1 MTQGNKWGIVIKC
14 RPITPDHRRGRSHQK
29 GGWRSVKEVYPDA
42 KVEEKHNDIEVT
54 LPSLQEDIE
63 IAAFGR
69 PGRDDQKRMQM
80 AIFGR
85 HPTQGRDWKI
95 WVYIV
100 DDTTPACK
108 VPHLSERLPHS
119 RSEIDAYYMTFHGRL
134 DNPCFKN
141 SSLKRLIR
149 LGYIANSFDKN

>member
-1 MTQGNKWGIVIKC
+1 MTQGNKWDIVIKC
-14 RPITPDHRRGRSHQK
+14 RPIRLGHSKGGSRQK
-29 GGWRSVKEVYPDA
+29 GCWRSVKEVYPDA
-42 KVEEKHNDIEVT
+42 KVEQKHNDIEVT

-100 DDTTPACK
+100 DDTTTAYK
-108 VPHLSERLPHS
+108 VPHHYILL
-119 RSEIDAYYMTFHGRL
+119 RSH
-134 DNPCFKN
+134 
-141 SSLKRLIR
+141 
-149 LGYIANSFDKN
+149 

>member
-1 MTQGNKWGIVIKC
+1 MTQGNKWYTVIKC
-14 RPITPDHRRGRSHQK
+14 RPITPDQRRGRSQQK

-42 KVEEKHNDIEVT
+42 KVQQKHNDIEVT

-100 DDTTPACK
+100 DDTTTAYK
-108 VPHLSERLPHS
+108 VPHHYVLL
-119 RSEIDAYYMTFHGRL
+119 RSH
-134 DNPCFKN
+134 
-141 SSLKRLIR
+141 
-149 LGYIANSFDKN
+149 